1 MSTENNIGVQT
12 RAMAQR
18 VDNEANPEQVQKT
31 MDQATTPTVD
41 LHRTKEDTIKEFV
54 QQHGTISLDW
64 YVPDLCN
71 TRVGDV
77 IEKRLQLGTTEG
89 RILFSSPTL
98 NEFFK
103 TSNFELNLQTGEVL
117 TYLDPPENIGITCQK
132 EPFDIESLRDTLRGE
147 CNTGPMQ
154 EERLKRIPSIKKLV
168 GQADIMPIEE
178 AENKV
183 CQYCHLW
190 TMYAD
195 SSVELKKK
203 SELSQESAVAACK
216 MYVPYI
222 SDITRQIEEVV
233 KIFAMEKELRE
244 IKNRGYFPVTH
255 LAPRE
260 CKIETIQDKEI
271 LIKEIDEIA
280 VEILTAIGES
290 KENYKKEQEQARI
303 REEKLRSTRQTS
315 RSDIN
320 LYPMLANSTPIRN
333 TNTRSDQPGVHF
345 NTNPVHHVYATTSDR
360 GKQYEPPENDSILQG
375 ATSSP
380 ADQFMTNATD
390 TAGCNEPWRRNNTT
404 NISSNTFNHRTTTRP
419 TGCNGLQTNN
429 PSNPRDLRNGP
440 TCFRCGEQGHMRGEC
455 RKRVFCNHCGSYN
468 HDTKACRKQHDNTP
482 SPTHSQITT
491 GYHPTVT
498 PPPLMGTAAA
508 TQPTETHNNQ
518 LFNLLDNNQP
528 RTSTLMHT
536 PHNGTPPATP
546 ADLIEGITQIMNR
559 VTNDNKR
566 DDASKKMMKNIKIFD
581 GSNKAE
587 CITWLSQVEAAAK
600 FTNTPFRELICQSM
614 APTMLHVFSDLSA
627 LASDADIKEVILT
640 NYSDIPSSTEA
651 ATRLQNIQ
659 FSMNEPLVTFN
670 HRYEVIHKVAFRMSP
685 NEQESKTVIVEYE
698 KKLPANTRDKLLR
711 KIAKKNS
718 YVKML
723 DDAFK
728 QALDI
733 NHETSFVEAATGRYN
748 NQSGTKIE
756 TQINELSDSFQE
768 YDINAMNTRSTNR
781 SRDGSWNRSF
791 DRSSSKNNSFNSPQ
805 NSRPNYRNNSY
816 LNSNDSYN
824 RQNYSRDNGRNR
836 NYQQQPRYKQRN
848 QNYTNRYDNNQDRNR
863 YDNNQDRHRFD
874 NRRRP
879 NKYQHHRNQH
889 KAQVIFEFSDQNV
902 MEMMQTVRGFINLIK
917 ANPTTREQYKSN
929 KLAYRKYDNK
939 VNESEIQSSSLEQV
953 QEFFNED
960 SDVIFDALVAADYID
975 EIVCTDGICQQQ
987 A

>member
-1 MSTENNIGVQT
+1 METATKRVKTRHRKKHTHPTNKSGQTKIRQKGDVNRVQT
-12 RAMAQR
+12 RAMAQW
-18 VDNEANPEQVQKT
+18 VDNEANPEQVQKAT
-31 MDQATTPTVD
+31 DQATTPTIE

-54 QQHGTISLDW
+54 RQHGTISLDW

-71 TRVGDV
+71 TRVGDL
-77 IEKRLQLGTTEG
+77 IEKRLQLGTMGG
-89 RILFSSPTL
+89 RILFSSPAL

-103 TSNFELNLQTGEVL
+103 TSNFKLNLQTGEVL

-132 EPFDIESLRDTLRGE
+132 EPFDIESLRDTLQGE

-154 EERLKRIPSIKKLV
+154 EERLERIPSVKKLV
-168 GQADIMPIEE
+168 GPADVMPREE
-178 AENKV
+178 AEYKV
-183 CQYCHLW
+183 RQYCHLW

-233 KIFAMEKELRE
+233 KIFAMEKELRL
-244 IKNRGYFPVTH
+244 IKNRGYFPVPQ

-260 CKIETIQDKEI
+260 CKVETIQDKEI

-280 VEILTAIGES
+280 VEMLTAIRES
-290 KENYKKEQEQARI
+290 EENYKKEQEQARI
-303 REEKLRSTRQTS
+303 REEQLRSARQTS

-380 ADQFMTNATD
+380 ADQFATNATD
-390 TAGCNEPWRRNNTT
+390 TAGHNKPWRRNNTT

-419 TGCNGLQTNN
+419 TGRNGLQTNN
-429 PSNPRDLRNGP
+429 PSNPTDLRNGL

-455 RKRVFCNHCGSYN
+455 RKRVFCNHCRSYN

-482 SPTHSQITT
+482 SPTHSQIAT
-491 GYHPTVT
+491 GYHPTAT
-498 PPPLMGTAAA
+498 PQPLMGTAAA
-508 TQPTETHNNQ
+508 TQPTETHNNP

-536 PHNGTPPATP
+536 PQNGTSPATP

-559 VTNDNKR
+559 VTNDYKR

-587 CITWLSQVEAAAK
+587 CITWLSQIEAAAK

-614 APTMLHVFSDLSA
+614 APAMLHVFSDLSA
-627 LASDADIKEVILT
+627 LVSDADIKEAILT

-670 HRYEVIHKVAFRMSP
+670 HRYEAIHKVAFGMSP
-685 NEQESKTVIVEYE
+685 NEQEIKSNSRICEEITSEHQRQVI
-698 KKLPANTRDKLLR
+698 
-711 KIAKKNS
+711 KKNS
-718 YVKML
+718 KEKLV
-723 DDAFK
+723 
-728 QALDI
+728 
-733 NHETSFVEAATGRYN
+733 
-748 NQSGTKIE
+748 
-756 TQINELSDSFQE
+756 
-768 YDINAMNTRSTNR
+768 
-781 SRDGSWNRSF
+781 
-791 DRSSSKNNSFNSPQ
+791 
-805 NSRPNYRNNSY
+805 
-816 LNSNDSYN
+816 
-824 RQNYSRDNGRNR
+824 RQNA
-836 NYQQQPRYKQRN
+836 
-848 QNYTNRYDNNQDRNR
+848 
-863 YDNNQDRHRFD
+863 
-874 NRRRP
+874 RRC
-879 NKYQHHRNQH
+879 
-889 KAQVIFEFSDQNV
+889 I
-902 MEMMQTVRGFINLIK
+902 QTSIGH
-917 ANPTTREQYKSN
+917 
-929 KLAYRKYDNK
+929 
-939 VNESEIQSSSLEQV
+939 
-953 QEFFNED
+953 
-960 SDVIFDALVAADYID
+960 
-975 EIVCTDGICQQQ
+975 
-987 A
+987 